1 MADAALRWN
10 KTLAICF
17 AIIAHL
23 AIAKGSDDEDFFPLL
38 MPKVHPTLV
47 ETYLCT
53 SIRLNDAETHYV
65 IGFKPNATMHTAHHM
80 LIYGCEEPGSDTDI
94 FNCGEMAIQ
103 EPGDNSILYFCQQSN
118 WNRHSYF
125 SLYRRLN
132 MEPILYSL
140 LMH

>member
-10 KTLAICF
+10 KILAICF
-17 AIIAHL
+17 AIVAHL
-23 AIAKGSDDEDFFPLL
+23 AIAKGSDDEDLFPLL

-53 SIRLNDAETHYV
+53 PIRLNDAETHYV

-80 LIYGCEEPGSDTDI
+80 LIYGCEEPGSDADV

-103 EPGDNSILYFCQQSN
+103 EPGEKSNTFFC
-118 WNRHSYF
+118 H
-125 SLYRRLN
+125 
-132 MEPILYSL
+132 
-140 LMH
+140 

>member
-1 MADAALRWN
+1 MHKTLSRSEQLSLTITVLTMADAALRWN

-17 AIIAHL
+17 AIVAHL
-23 AIAKGSDDEDFFPLL
+23 AITKGSDFEDLFPLL

-80 LIYGCEEPGSDTDI
+80 LIYGCEEPGSDADV
-94 FNCGEMAIQ
+94 FNCGEMATQ
-103 EPGDNSILYFCQQSN
+103 EPGEKFKNFVSKEI
-118 WNRHSYF
+118 
-125 SLYRRLN
+125 
-132 MEPILYSL
+132 
-140 LMH
+140 